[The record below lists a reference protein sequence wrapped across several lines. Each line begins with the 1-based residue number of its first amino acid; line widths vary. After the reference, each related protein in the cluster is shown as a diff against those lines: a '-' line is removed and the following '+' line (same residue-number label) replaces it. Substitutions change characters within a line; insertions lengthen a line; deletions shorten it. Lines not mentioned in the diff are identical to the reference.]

1 MMRIARRR
9 PLIALCLAVLCG
21 CGSPDRAAEETA
33 ISESA
38 SIEASASADTPA
50 AVSAPPSER
59 DSAAQDSAARTPP
72 QGSAERKA
80 ILDAM
85 RAERARF
92 DTLPVVFV
100 VRHLKVRG
108 GWAWLEADPQSPDG
122 SQRYEGEAALLRSQ
136 GGAWTV
142 VERMPAFSE
151 REGTPLEE
159 DCAYFADLRRRN
171 PGLPID
177 VLPPESRAPCP
188 SAPSS

>member
-1 MMRIARRR
+1 MKIAGRCR
-9 PLIALCLAVLCG
+9 PIAAALVLACG
-21 CGSPDRAAEETA
+21 CGAPDRAAEEA
-33 ISESA
+33 DEPEPSP
-38 SIEASASADTPA
+38 IETTASADTSA
-50 AVSAPPSER
+50 APSAPPPRS
-59 DSAAQDSAARTPP
+59 DSTSSDTAHTPP

-122 SQRYEGEAALLRSQ
+122 SRRYEGEAALLRNQ
-136 GGAWTV
+136 GVAWRV
-142 VERMPAFSE
+142 VERMPAFGE

-159 DCAYFADLRRRN
+159 DCAWFADLRRRN
-171 PGLPID
+171 SGLPSD
-177 VLPPESRAPCP
+177 VLPPGGRSPCP
-188 SAPSS
+188 PAPSP